1 MYFEDIDKRTY
12 YNVHVQMHTTYRSL
26 QEEVINKQ

>member
-1 MYFEDIDKRTY
+1 MYFEHFDKRTY
-12 YNVHVQMHTTYRSL
+12 YNVHVQIYNTYQSL